1 MYKAKHRFNTKDN
14 IINVLN
20 GELHCTDGKWLL
32 CPHNRENYFTTQ
44 LPITYDVTATA
55 PRFAQFLNEIFAGDL
70 DAQDKTKVML
80 DMMGYTLLSTC
91 EYERFIMLV
100 GNGANGK
107 SVLLDI
113 LESLLGVANVCA
125 VQPSKLDN
133 SFQRAHLHGK
143 LANLITEVA
152 EGEKM
157 ADAQIKA
164 IVSGDLTTAEHK
176 NKSPLIFTLR

>member
-1 MYKAKHRFNTKDN
+1 M
-14 IINVLN
+14 
-20 GELHCTDGKWLL
+20 
-32 CPHNRENYFTTQ
+32 
-44 LPITYDVTATA
+44 
-55 PRFAQFLNEIFAGDL
+55 
-70 DAQDKTKVML
+70 ML

-91 EYERFIMLV
+91 EYERFNMLV

-157 ADAQIKA
+157 ADAQIRQLSLA
-164 IVSGDLTTAEHK
+164 I
-176 NKSPLIFTLR
+176 